1 MNLRNRAGSPPQGA
15 ATTGSPPRQHG
26 RFKSRRRG
34 TGGRLCPV
42 TEVGTAVAGG
52 VLPDTLFV
60 RAVLVPAR
68 LPAFGQRVWWRAGR
82 RRDR

>member
-1 MNLRNRAGSPPQGA
+1 MDLRHRAGSPPQGA
-15 ATTGSPPRQHG
+15 ATTGSSPRQHR

-34 TGGRLCPV
+34 AGGGLCPA

-60 RAVLVPAR
+60 RTVFVPAS
-68 LPAFGQRVWWRAGR
+68 LPAFGQRVCWPAGR
-82 RRDR
+82 SRDR